1 MQVVLLKTIDKL
13 GEFGETVDVKKGYAR
28 NFLIPQQLAVRA
40 TAEAKA
46 KIEKHRQLLVL
57 EEKGRL
63 DVAKARAES
72 AVRKLK
78 FVRKVIDAEERLFGS
93 VTATDVMQQATEAGT
108 ELLRS
113 EITMPGEAIKTTG
126 NFTAAVKFHPEVIF
140 NIELIVVADTLS

>member
-1 MQVVLLKTIDKL
+1 MQVVLLKTIDTL
-13 GEFGETVDVKKGYAR
+13 GEFGETVEVKKGYAR

-40 TAEAKA
+40 TTEAKA

-72 AVRKLK
+72 AVKKLT
-78 FVRKVIDAEERLFGS
+78 FVRKVIDAQERLFGS
-93 VTATDVMQQATEAGT
+93 VTETDVMQRAAEVGT

-113 EITMPGEAIKTTG
+113 EITMPSEAIKTTG
-126 NFTAAVKFHPEVIF
+126 NFAAAVSFHPDVSF
-140 NIELIVVADTLS
+140 DIELIVVADT